1 MQDEL
6 FSPTIREREPSAKPP
21 WRPDSI
27 FYPAF
32 FGGPLAAATLGFL
45 NARRLA
51 LPRATLLAI
60 VAAGVLGFGARLAL
74 SAAIDGSSA
83 LRLLGSV
90 AGVLVALVVA
100 TLERRPF
107 RAYVFRGGEPA
118 SLVGPG
124 FLAAIGWGLLEAIL
138 IFGLVR

>member
-6 FSPTIREREPSAKPP
+6 FSRTIRERESATKPP
-21 WRPDSI
+21 WRPDAI

-32 FGGPLAAATLGFL
+32 FGGPIAAATLGLL

-60 VAAGVLGFGARLAL
+60 AAAGAVAFATRLVL
-74 SAAIDGSSA
+74 SATIDGSSA

-90 AGVLVALVVA
+90 TGVLVALVVA
-100 TLERRPF
+100 AIERRPF
-107 RAYVFRGGEPA
+107 
-118 SLVGPG
+118 
-124 FLAAIGWGLLEAIL
+124 
-138 IFGLVR
+138 